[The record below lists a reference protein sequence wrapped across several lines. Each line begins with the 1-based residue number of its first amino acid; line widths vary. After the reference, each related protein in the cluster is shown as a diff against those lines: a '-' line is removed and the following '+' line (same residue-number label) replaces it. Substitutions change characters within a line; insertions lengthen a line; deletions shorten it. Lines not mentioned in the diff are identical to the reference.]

1 MMRLAFIC
9 VVVVVALAETA
20 LGDGLRFGYDIAQFK
35 QDDRSNRVELHLA
48 VSDTQFV
55 YKKENGVLRGYV
67 DFTVLCVSGLDTVD
81 KQSLTFQS
89 TLIGR
94 QDTNRRTMVQFRT
107 MVLKAGRY
115 TLYVKAIDRQRTS
128 RSDSV
133 KIPLFVRSFST
144 ARAGISDILIC
155 DVTGDS
161 SVSGRTLGTL
171 KPVTIPSKELSGEMP
186 VLRSYVEL
194 YPPIASIVRSDGTA
208 KSGDSITVNYA
219 IQDAARRPILDMSC
233 AFAADSQAIP
243 HFFEQ
248 PVHILPS
255 GVYYLV
261 ASVANSANVS
271 ADTIQTTKK
280 FYIINPAYPPE
291 LSDLFSEDQL
301 FLNSEFATMSMQRIE
316 EEYEKAKRVGP
327 EMELVS
333 FQQLSTLNAKQ
344 KFIFRFW
351 YHKDPNPSTIV
362 NERYED
368 FKKAVEHAKLNFAN
382 SFSPRGWDSDRGRVI
397 LRYGFPTN
405 INRVVYNYDGAFP
418 HETWEYDNV
427 QGGVI
432 FVFVDKRGSGNVTLV
447 HSTALNEHRDEQWYK
462 RYAVDP
468 SQNK

>member
-1 MMRLAFIC
+1 MMRFASIC
-9 VVVVVALAETA
+9 IALFVALAETA
-20 LGDGLRFGYDIAQFK
+20 LADELRFGFDIAQFK

-81 KQSLTFQS
+81 RQSITFQS
-89 TLIGR
+89 TVNGR
-94 QDTNRRTMVQFRT
+94 QDTNRRTMVQSRT
-107 MVLKAGRY
+107 MVLKTGRY
-115 TLYVKAIDRQRTS
+115 TLYVKVIDRQRS
-128 RSDSV
+128 VRSDSV
-133 KIPLFVRSFST
+133 KIPLFVRSFT
-144 ARAGISDILIC
+144 ATRTGISDILIC

-161 SVSGRTLGTL
+161 SASGSTLNTL
-171 KPVTIPSKELSGEMP
+171 KRVTIPSKELSGDMP

-194 YPPIASIVRSDGTA
+194 YPAAGSMPGSDRNSR
-208 KSGDSITVNYA
+208 SGDSITVTYA
-219 IQDAARRPILDMSC
+219 IQDAARRPILDLS
-233 AFAADSQAIP
+233 FVLAADSKMIP

-261 ASVANSANVS
+261 AFVTNTSSVQ
-271 ADTIQTTKK
+271 ADTIQSTKK

-301 FLNSEFATMSMQRIE
+301 FLSSEFATMSMQRIE
-316 EEYEKAKRVGP
+316 EEYEKATRVGP
-327 EMELVS
+327 DMELVS
-333 FQQLSTLNAKQ
+333 FRQLSTLNAKQ

-368 FKKAVEHAKLNFAN
+368 FKKAVEYAKLNYAN

-405 INRVVYNYDGAFP
+405 INRVIYNYDGAFP

-447 HSTALNEHRDEQWYK
+447 HSTALNEHRDELWYK
-462 RYAVDP
+462 RFAVDP